1 MRART
6 VIAFL
11 GFVLVVVCAVQVVHG
26 EGDSASSSEI
36 QTILDGLRG
45 QPFDE
50 FVDESY
56 KQILLRSPEE
66 VTSLGLSESFGIRDD
81 DLDNAC
87 NTFVDETY
95 ELKAGILGILQT
107 YRHSTLGYDQQ
118 ISDPEC

>member
-56 KQILLRSPEE
+56 KQILLRSPED

-81 DLDNAC
+81 
-87 NTFVDETY
+87 TFVDETY